1 MVAWSLVSNKGIF
14 NQSDVVF
21 PGEKFYLPQL
31 SHVQICFFD
40 TALLDLGSWK
50 KVYPSSL
57 DDDMCFVR

>member
-21 PGEKFYLPQL
+21 PGEKFYLSQL

-40 TALLDLGSWK
+40 TTLLDLNCWR
-50 KVYPSSL
+50 KVYPSSW